1 MSGAQGP
8 KGRRADHA
16 GVRKPRAPG
25 VEPAVAHGGP
35 SYVRCGPCG
44 MGGLP
49 CGQEL
54 GVSEE
59 QALLS
64 ECGATCGQ
72 LACAL

>member
-8 KGRRADHA
+8 KERRADHA
-16 GVRKPRAPG
+16 GVHKPGAPG
-25 VEPAVAHGGP
+25 VEPAGAHGGP
-35 SYVRCGPCG
+35 SYVRCGSCG

-49 CGQEL
+49 RGREL
-54 GVSEE
+54 GVSEA

-72 LACAL
+72 LAWAL